1 MIIGLTIKNF
11 KGIREIVNLP
21 LSRFHVLVG
30 PNGAGKTSFLD
41 AIDFVRD
48 CLAQSPAAAVESR
61 HIADF
66 NDLTWMR
73 QGGVIEIELWLELS
87 DLLPASH
94 EHVFHYRLAIRQ
106 DAKLGVCVDGEQLS
120 QYAKSKLMTG
130 ELPDFAIRTKPRRL
144 LGKTAKGTDF
154 YAREKG
160 TYQDSFN
167 FGLDKLTL
175 ALTPPDEERYPSANA
190 VRRFLMRGVRYI
202 QLNSP
207 AMRLPCP
214 ATRPTDLELDGTNLA
229 RVVGRLLGANGG
241 LGPYWAEPD
250 TPVARWADHLRYALP
265 DLENIGWARRQADN
279 AEYLLLRHANGLE
292 APSWVLS
299 DGTLRMMALTIPA
312 FLQPESAVY
321 MVEEPENGVHPKALE
336 IVLRSLSSI
345 PDAQL
350 LLATHSPFVVQQCG
364 LAPLLCFSR
373 DDEGTHITPGSS
385 HPSLAAW
392 DGSPDLGVP
401 MTTVIPTQ
409 DGKMSSAERKATFLD
424 RLATRPHIRAESWTR
439 DELYSKPAAL

>member
-1 MIIGLTIKNF
+1 MIVGLTIRNF
-11 KGIREIVNLP
+11 KGIHEIVNLP
-21 LSRFHVLVG
+21 LSAFHVLVG
-30 PNGAGKTSFLD
+30 PNGVGKTTFLD

-48 CLAQSPAAAVESR
+48 CLAQSPASAVESR

-73 QGGVIEIELWLELS
+73 QGGVIEIELWMDLS
-87 DLLPASH
+87 RQLPESADNL
-94 EHVFHYRLAIRQ
+94 FHYRLAIRQ
-106 DAKLGVCVDGEQLS
+106 DLKLGVCVEDEQLK
-120 QYAKSKLMTG
+120 QYAKSWLPAGKKL
-130 ELPDFAIRTKPRRL
+130 EFSPKVKPRRL

-154 YAREKG
+154 YSREKG

-175 ALTPPDEERYPSANA
+175 ALTPPDEERYPAANA
-190 VRRFLMRGVRYI
+190 VRRFLMQGVRYI

-214 ATRPTDLELDGTNLA
+214 ATRPTSLDLDGTNLA

-241 LGPYWAEPD
+241 PGPYWAEPES
-250 TPVARWADHLRYALP
+250 PVALWTEHLQYALP
-265 DLENIGWARRQADN
+265 DLQNIGWARRQADN
-279 AEYLLLRHANGLE
+279 AEYLLLRYTNGLE

-299 DGTLRMMALTIPA
+299 DGTLRMLALTIPA
-312 FLQPESAVY
+312 FLPPESAVY

-345 PDAQL
+345 PGSQL

-364 LAPLLCFSR
+364 VEPLLCFTR
-373 DDEGTHITPGSS
+373 NDDGTHITTGME
-385 HPSLAAW
+385 HPSLKTW
-392 DGSPDLGVP
+392 DGAPDLGIV
-401 MTTVIPTQ
+401 
-409 DGKMSSAERKATFLD
+409 F
-424 RLATRPHIRAESWTR
+424 
-439 DELYSKPAAL
+439 AAGVLE